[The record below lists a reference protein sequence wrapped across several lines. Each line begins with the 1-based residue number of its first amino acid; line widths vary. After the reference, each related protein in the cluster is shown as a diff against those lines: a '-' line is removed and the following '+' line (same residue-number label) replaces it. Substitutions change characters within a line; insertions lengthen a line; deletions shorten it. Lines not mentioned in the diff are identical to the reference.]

1 MLKVKIRTAVAIAL
15 FAMLVIPATSFA
27 SVRTIWAVND
37 GEKIGRDD
45 LNNPNKKQNSAWDG
59 RKIKIFGARNEIVAF
74 QVIVEAGAE
83 GIQQLGISLRELR
96 RENGSGRI
104 TYKAPAKDPT
114 DYVGRPIQLFS
125 VNYMYVEKPSHADW
139 VFKPGSLSAP
149 ADATGWKP
157 VQLVPE
163 NAKPGRGGFPV
174 RVNALQNQA
183 IWIEIYLNRNLSAG
197 IYNGNVEITADGK

>member
-1 MLKVKIRTAVAIAL
+1 
-15 FAMLVIPATSFA
+15 
-27 SVRTIWAVND
+27 
-37 GEKIGRDD
+37 
-45 LNNPNKKQNSAWDG
+45 
-59 RKIKIFGARNEIVAF
+59 
-74 QVIVEAGAE
+74 
-83 GIQQLGISLRELR
+83 
-96 RENGSGRI
+96 
-104 TYKAPAKDPT
+104 
-114 DYVGRPIQLFS
+114 RPIQLFS

-139 VFKPGSLSAP
+139 VFKPGSPAAP

-197 IYNGNVEITADGK
+197 IYNGNVEITADGKKQDVPVELELFDFTLPDENSMHAMVYYESLQPRMYQGRNLDAEFDRFAHRQRIELVHGYTIETVKASDTR